1 MKTRKN
7 LMVLVLLSL
16 FLSVGVAD
24 SDVREVDAILAMDM
38 DDLEPTAEE
47 LKQEEAEIKAILAK
61 GARGEKLTEEEKAL
75 VEMEKMYA
83 EGDRLEGS
91 IAKTKESIAQ
101 SKESI
106 AKTKESIA
114 EGKKKGA
121 KLSLAAVGDLLDD
134 SKSKDKNTS
143 VKK

>member
-7 LMVLVLLSL
+7 LMVLMLLSL

-24 SDVREVDAILAMDM
+24 SDVAEVDAILAMDM
-38 DDLEPTAEE
+38 DNLEPTAEE

-91 IAKTKESIAQ
+91 IAKTKESIA
-101 SKESI
+101 
-106 AKTKESIA
+106 

>member
-24 SDVREVDAILAMDM
+24 SDVAEVDAILAMNM

-47 LKQEEAEIKAILAK
+47 LKQEEAEIKEILAK

-75 VEMEKMYA
+75 VEMEKMDA
-83 EGDRLEGS
+83 ELDRLE
-91 IAKTKESIAQ
+91 KEEDRLKKVNAQ
-101 SKESI
+101 LDKDINGLDKEL
-106 AKTKESIA
+106 ADLK
-114 EGKKKGA
+114 
-121 KLSLAAVGDLLDD
+121 LAADGD
-134 SKSKDKNTS
+134 SKSKEKNII
-143 VKK
+143 VKKMNP

>member
-24 SDVREVDAILAMDM
+24 SNVTEVDALLAMDM

-75 VEMEKMYA
+75 VEMGKMYA
-83 EGDRLEGS
+83 EGDRLDKS
-91 IAKTKESIAQ
+91 IAE

-121 KLSLAAVGDLLDD
+121 KLSIAVTG
-134 SKSKDKNTS
+134 
-143 VKK
+143 V